1 MRSIKLLGVLLVLGT
16 GLFAALWR
24 IGYEK
29 RKLEI
34 LDAWI
39 SLIAYIRNQ
48 IDCYLTPINEI
59 LSQKETPKIP
69 LCDQKN
75 RSLKAFL
82 EASAP
87 YLNAEELR
95 LLGGFVREIGSHY
108 REEQIKQCNY
118 YINSLRPL
126 RERRAAELPARLRVT
141 LAIALCS
148 SLGISILLW

>member
-1 MRSIKLLGVLLVLGT
+1 MISIKFLGILLVLIA
-16 GLFAALWR
+16 GLSASLWR

-34 LDAWI
+34 LDSWI

-48 IDCYLTPINEI
+48 IDCYLTPIHEI
-59 LSQKETPKIP
+59 LSQKEAPEIP
-69 LCDQKN
+69 LGTQEKTTLNAMLD
-75 RSLKAFL
+75 
-82 EASAP
+82 ASAP
-87 YLNAEELR
+87 YLNAEEHR

-118 YINSLRPL
+118 YLNSLRPL
-126 RERRAAELPARLRVT
+126 RDARATELPARLRVT
-141 LAIALCS
+141 LALSLCS